1 MSDPLSIAEEE
12 IQHQQ
17 AVLREVLDF
26 QPSVL
31 TKTELIRC
39 LGADM
44 EDPLSIE
51 PWKNAIRELHR
62 VSLLR
67 SEGES
72 IYPTLAALAFADLLE
87 SWT

>member
-1 MSDPLSIAEEE
+1 MSEPLSIAEEE

-17 AVLREVLDF
+17 AVLRAVLDL
-26 QPSVL
+26 QPNVF
-31 TKTELIRC
+31 TRTELIRY

-51 PWKNAIRELHR
+51 PWSSAIRDLHR

-72 IYPTLAALAFADLLE
+72 IYPTMAAVSFASLIE
-87 SWT
+87 SWV